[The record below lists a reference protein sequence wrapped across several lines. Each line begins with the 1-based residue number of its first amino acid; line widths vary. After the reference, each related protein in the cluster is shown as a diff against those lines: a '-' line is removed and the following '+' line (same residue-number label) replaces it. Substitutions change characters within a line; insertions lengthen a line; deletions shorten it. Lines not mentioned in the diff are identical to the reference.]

1 MKIESIKDL
10 EQVIKLARK
19 HNLTSVTVDGIQFQ
33 LGVAPYKA
41 QRQARLEDPMANLQ
55 VPEPNIQDPL
65 AYAKAEAA
73 KSLKDIQDYI
83 KTDEPTPDQMM
94 MWSSRQEAGTEQ

>member
-1 MKIESIKDL
+1 ME
-10 EQVIKLARK
+10 
-19 HNLTSVTVDGIQFQ
+19 FQ

-41 QRQARLEDPMANLQ
+41 SRQTRLDDPMANLQ

-73 KSLKDIQDYI
+73 KALKEIQDYI
-83 KTDEPTPDQMM
+83 HTDGLTEEQQLMY
-94 MWSSRQEAGTEQ
+94 SSRQEAGTEQ